1 MVTTEETCIYLAF
14 KRVYPISEEKL
25 PISSPNNLRY
35 WNENSNIFF
44 KTCLFVMRYKQFTKL

>member
-1 MVTTEETCIYLAF
+1 MVTTEETCIYLAI

-35 WNENSNIFF
+35 WNENSIIFL
-44 KTCLFVMRYKQFTKL
+44 KSYLFVRQYKHVT